1 MTFLSPLGSLI
12 AVGVVVPLAAYAL
25 LERRSR
31 RVSRNLELTP
41 PPLRGRLGVP
51 VAIAAIAGLFGI
63 AAAQPVISGNRTET
77 GRADAE
83 AFVVLDISRSM
94 LARQDSG
101 SPTRLDR
108 AKKMAQ
114 DVRSSLSD
122 IPFGIASLTDRTL
135 PHLFPTL
142 DAQVFTSTLRDAVSI
157 EEPPPAGTNSL
168 ATDYNSLGDF
178 GPNNYFSP
186 QVKKRLVILFSD
198 GESRSFDDVIL
209 SNKFRDNGIR
219 LLFVHVWGARE
230 KIFLQKNRPDP
241 AYRPD
246 PESRHNAER
255 LAAAGNGIVIESG
268 DTGGIV
274 SAAKDILGTGPST
287 KLREQ
292 RTRVSLA
299 PFVALA
305 ALVPLGFVFLR
316 RNV

>member
-1 MTFLSPLGSLI
+1 MAFLSPLGSLI
-12 AVGVVVPLAAYAL
+12 ALAVVIPLGAYAL
-25 LERRSR
+25 LEQRAR

-41 PPLRGRLGVP
+41 PPLRSRLGVP
-51 VAIAAIAGLFGI
+51 VAIAAIAGLLGI
-63 AAAQPVISGNRTET
+63 AAAQPVISGSRTET

-94 LARQDSG
+94 LAKRSSS

-114 DVRSSLSD
+114 DARSSLSD

-157 EEPPPAGTNSL
+157 ERPPPAGTNTV
-168 ATDYNSLGDF
+168 ATDYNTLGDF

-186 QVKKRLVILFSD
+186 KVTRRLVILFSD
-198 GESRSFDDVIL
+198 GESRSFDDVVM

-219 LLFVHVWGARE
+219 LLFVHVWGSTE
-230 KIFLQKNRPDP
+230 KIYLRKNRPDP

-246 PESRHNAER
+246 PESSRNAER
-255 LAAAGNGIVIESG
+255 LAAAGGGTVIDEG
-268 DTGGIV
+268 DTGALV
-274 SAAKDILGTGPST
+274 SAARGILGTGPAT

-299 PFVALA
+299 PFVALS